1 MPVLNSA
8 VLVDIETAT
17 EATVAEL
24 DTQTL
29 GPSVDVLV
37 RHHFN
42 PAVVHD
48 PDLAFFARAAS
59 VVSGVPVFL
68 DIGASIANTI
78 SSLMALDC
86 RFQVDAF
93 EINPAL
99 HAHLRHATALYPDE
113 CVIHPYGLGERPE
126 RSWLYVPALNDF
138 FVLGEASLSLAHLQ
152 QDRVK
157 AQLRSYAPG
166 AVLRVGKLS
175 VESRTLD
182 SLALRP
188 DFIKIDVEG
197 AEARVLA
204 GATDTLDRN
213 GPLIMAENSYPEEVQ
228 AVLAPLGYSPH
239 RFDPVRGVIR
249 PQDTR
254 TQNTFYVDDTWR
266 SRLSSVGLIGA

>member
-1 MPVLNSA
+1 MEALHAAP
-8 VLVDIETAT
+8 LVDVEIAT
-17 EATVAEL
+17 ETTVAEI
-24 DTQTL
+24 DPQTL
-29 GPSVDVLV
+29 GPSVGVLV

-59 VVSGVPVFL
+59 VVRGVPVFL

-78 SSLMALDC
+78 SSLMALHC

-99 HAHLRHATALYPDE
+99 HAHLRRAATLYPGQ
-113 CVIHPYGLGERPE
+113 CVVHPYGLDERPAC
-126 RSWLYVPALNDF
+126 SWLYMPVLNDF

-157 AQLRSYAPG
+157 TQLRSYAPG
-166 AVLRVGKLS
+166 AELRVGKLS

-182 SLALRP
+182 SFTLKP

-204 GATDTLDRN
+204 GATDTLKRN
-213 GPLIMAENSYPEEVQ
+213 RPIIMAENSYPEEVR
-228 AVLAPLGYSPH
+228 ALLVPLGYSPY
-239 RFDPVRGVIR
+239 RFDAACGSLR
-249 PQDTR
+249 PQDHR
-254 TQNTFYVDDTWR
+254 TQNTFYVEDTWR
-266 SRLSSVGLIGA
+266 SRLVGPGLISD